1 MTNANSG
8 TSLQSSTTT
17 SNSPPRLDL
26 NLQPLSNPNPS
37 LSAGSVAVS
46 DEKTHLTSQPKAE
59 VITNKFVTIS
69 QSSPPTS
76 RLAVRRP
83 PSSPPPAKVRPS
95 TIHECSG
102 MLRRGHL
109 EELVKENKKEADKRK
124 LRAKLGG
131 PMLGLFRG
139 SLAARVLE
147 MEENAGR
154 NR

>member
-1 MTNANSG
+1 
-8 TSLQSSTTT
+8 
-17 SNSPPRLDL
+17 
-26 NLQPLSNPNPS
+26 
-37 LSAGSVAVS
+37 
-46 DEKTHLTSQPKAE
+46 
-59 VITNKFVTIS
+59 
-69 QSSPPTS
+69 
-76 RLAVRRP
+76 
-83 PSSPPPAKVRPS
+83 
-95 TIHECSG
+95 